1 VSAPRAVILDFNGTL
16 SDDEPLLDRL
26 FRDALA
32 VEAGIEMTS
41 ADYFEQFAGLSDPE
55 IAESALRAGGIDPSP
70 ALIERILRAK
80 IDGYLIAVEE
90 EPPIPHA
97 ATEFVDVV
105 ADRVPIAIASGAFR
119 IEVESVLEL
128 SGIRD
133 RFDAVVCIDDVES
146 GKPDPEGYLLAH
158 ERMNEA
164 NGSAIAAAHVLAIED
179 SAAGVAA
186 AQQAGLR
193 CAAVAGDARA
203 AEVADF
209 TIDRLDAATA
219 ERLFGRG

>member
-1 VSAPRAVILDFNGTL
+1 MSAPRAVILDFNGTL

-41 ADYFEQFAGLSDPE
+41 ADYFERFAGLSDPE

-119 IEVESVLEL
+119 VEVEAVLEL

-133 RFDAVVCIDDVES
+133 RFDAVVCIDDVEA

-164 NGSAIAAAHVLAIED
+164 NGSAIAAADVLAIED
-179 SAAGVAA
+179 SAAGVSA

-219 ERLFGRG
+219 ERLLGRG